1 MAGQAITGNSYTNEN
16 IKNLQAQIDRAG
28 QQLKNY
34 NTNRATD
41 EELRKRAESE
51 YTPTYNAQ
59 VGEQEAK
66 KQSAQTALN
75 NQLSAIGRQYERDA
89 ESIGRGYDQQRVTA
103 NNTMLARGFNNS
115 SLALA
120 MLNQV
125 ETQRNRAL
133 ENLAAERSANE
144 TSAQGAY
151 NDAVT
156 AADAAI
162 GRLGVDLQTNIDA
175 RYQALKD
182 AEEARLMQATE
193 AQNQL
198 AKYQND
204 LAFQLEQ
211 LRQQGY
217 SQYLQEQQMAAEQA
231 AREQAYQQQLA
242 EFELQKQQYADQ
254 KAQQAW
260 ENTFNENQLAAS
272 REQWQKEYEAQ
283 QKQQA
288 DKLAQQEWENR
299 FNEQQ
304 AAANREQQ
312 AWENAFNQQ
321 QADASKD
328 QWQKEFDFQ
337 QKQYAD
343 SQKKSSGGSSSKSS
357 GTQAAGTNQPSSSL
371 EDKYN
376 NSGSG
381 KLSSA
386 AGSIADGVKN
396 AASSV
401 ASLLGSIVGK
411 ASSKKSGVTNS
422 GGSKQTTSQ
431 KMVKAKE

>member
-16 IKNLQAQIDRAG
+16 IKALQAQIDQAG

-75 NQLSAIGRQYERDA
+75 NQLAALNKQYQRDA
-89 ESIGRGYDQQRVTA
+89 ETIGQNYDQQRVTA
-103 NNTMLARGFNNS
+103 NNAMLARGFNNS

-125 ETQRNRAL
+125 ESQRNKAL
-133 ENLAAERSANE
+133 ENLAAERTANE

-151 NDAVT
+151 NDAIT

-162 GRLGVDLQTNIDA
+162 GRLGTDLQTSIDA
-175 RYQALKD
+175 RYQALRD
-182 AEEARLMQATE
+182 AEETRLMQAQQ

-198 AKYQND
+198 TQYQND
-204 LAFQLEQ
+204 LAMQLEQ

-217 SQYLQEQQMAAEQA
+217 SQYMQEQQMAAEKEAQE
-231 AREQAYQQQLA
+231 RAYQQQLA
-242 EFELQKQQYADQ
+242 EFELQQKKYAD
-254 KAQQAW
+254 
-260 ENTFNENQLAAS
+260 S
-272 REQWQKEYEAQ
+272 
-283 QKQQA
+283 
-288 DKLAQQEWENR
+288 LAQQQWENQ

-304 AAANREQQ
+304 AAL
-312 AWENAFNQQ
+312 
-321 QADASKD
+321 SKE

-337 QKQYAD
+337 QQQYAD
-343 SQKKSSGGSSSKSS
+343 SQKKSSGGSSSGNTG
-357 GTQAAGTNQPSSSL
+357 GTQQPQNTNTPPSSL

-376 NSGSG
+376 NQ
-381 KLSSA
+381 KP
-386 AGSIADGVKN
+386 IAN
-396 AASSV
+396 AATNAANTLKNTVSSV
-401 ASLLGSIVGK
+401 ASLLGSLVGK
-411 ASSKKSGVTNS
+411 ANS
-422 GGSKQTTSQ
+422 QKNSQTTTTKDKSFSSA
-431 KMVKAKE
+431 VKK

>member
-16 IKNLQAQIDRAG
+16 LKNLQAQIDATG
-28 QQLKNY
+28 QQPKNY

-75 NQLSAIGRQYERDA
+75 NQLTAIRNQYQRDA
-89 ESIGRGYDQQRVTA
+89 ESIGQNYDQQRVTA

-120 MLNQV
+120 MLNKV
-125 ETQRNRAL
+125 ESQRNKAI
-133 ENLAAERSANE
+133 ENLNMERSANE

-151 NDAVT
+151 NDAIT

-175 RYQALKD
+175 RYQALRE
-182 AEEARLMQATE
+182 AEEARLLQAQQ

-198 AKYQND
+198 AQYQND
-204 LAFQLEQ
+204 LALQLEQ

-217 SQYLQEQQMAAEQA
+217 SQYLQEQEAAAQ
-231 AREQAYQQQLA
+231 REAQEKAYQQQLA
-242 EFELQKQQYADQ
+242 EFELQKQQYADSL
-254 KAQQAW
+254 AQQKW

-272 REQWQKEYEAQ
+272 REQWQKEYEAA

-288 DKLAQQEWENR
+288 DKLAQQQWENQ
-299 FNEQQ
+299 FNEKQ
-304 AAANREQQ
+304 AALSQE
-312 AWENAFNQQ
+312 
-321 QADASKD
+321 

-337 QKQYAD
+337 QQQYAD
-343 SQKKSSGGSSSKSS
+343 SQKKSSGSSSKSS
-357 GTQAAGTNQPSSSL
+357 GSTQPATTNQPSSSL

-376 NSGSG
+376 SQ
-381 KLSSA
+381 KP
-386 AGSIADGVKN
+386 IAN
-396 AASSV
+396 AVNDATKRVGNAISSV
-401 ASLLGSIVGK
+401 AILLGNTIKNANAKKKNSNAVLYEDGSMRPVGRD
-411 ASSKKSGVTNS
+411 S
-422 GGSKQTTSQ
+422 
-431 KMVKAKE
+431 

>member
-1 MAGQAITGNSYTNEN
+1 MAGQAITGNSYTNDN
-16 IKNLQAQIDRAG
+16 LKNLQAQIDQAG
-28 QQLKNY
+28 QQLKSY

-51 YTPTYNAQ
+51 YKPTYNAQ

-75 NQLSAIGRQYERDA
+75 NQLAALNRQYQRDA
-89 ESIGRGYDQQRVTA
+89 ENIGQNYDQQRVTA

-125 ETQRNRAL
+125 ERNRNKAL

-144 TSAQGAY
+144 TSAQSAY
-151 NDAVT
+151 NDAIT

-162 GRLGVDLQTNIDA
+162 GRLGVDLNTNIDA
-175 RYQALKD
+175 RYQALKE
-182 AEEARLMQATE
+182 AEDARLMQAIQAE
-193 AQNQL
+193 NQL
-198 AKYQND
+198 MKYKND
-204 LAFQLEQ
+204 LALQLEQ

-217 SQYLQEQQMAAEQA
+217 SQYLQEQEAAAQ
-231 AREQAYQQQLA
+231 REAQEKAYQQQLA
-242 EFELQKQQYADQ
+242 EFELQKKQYADSL
-254 KAQQAW
+254 AQQKW

-272 REQWQKEYEAQ
+272 REPWQKEYEAA

-288 DKLAQQEWENR
+288 DKLAQQ
-299 FNEQQ
+299 
-304 AAANREQQ
+304 
-312 AWENAFNQQ
+312 AWENAFNEK
-321 QADASKD
+321 QAAASNE

-343 SQKKSSGGSSSKSS
+343 SQKKSSGGGSSSGSS
-357 GTQAAGTNQPSSSL
+357 GSAKPTTNQLSSSL

-376 NSGSG
+376 NQKPIANTANNAVSG
-381 KLSSA
+381 L
-386 AGSIADGVKN
+386 KN
-396 AASSV
+396 AVSSFTD
-401 ASLLGSIVGK
+401 LLGSAI
-411 ASSKKSGVTNS
+411 KSANM
-422 GGSKQTTSQ
+422 KN
-431 KMVKAKE
+431 KRAKEETTGKSFTSAVKK

>member
-16 IKNLQAQIDRAG
+16 LKNLQAQIDATG

-75 NQLSAIGRQYERDA
+75 NQLTAIRNQYQRDA
-89 ESIGRGYDQQRVTA
+89 ESIGQNYDQQRVTA

-120 MLNQV
+120 MLNKV
-125 ETQRNRAL
+125 ESQRNKAI
-133 ENLAAERSANE
+133 ENLNMERSANE

-151 NDAVT
+151 NDAIT

-175 RYQALKD
+175 RYQALRE
-182 AEEARLMQATE
+182 AEEARLLQAQQ

-198 AKYQND
+198 AQYQND
-204 LAFQLEQ
+204 LALQLEQ

-217 SQYLQEQQMAAEQA
+217 SQYLQEQEAAAQ
-231 AREQAYQQQLA
+231 REAQEKAYQQQLA
-242 EFELQKQQYADQ
+242 EFELQKQQYADSL
-254 KAQQAW
+254 AQQKW

-272 REQWQKEYEAQ
+272 REQWQKEYEAA

-288 DKLAQQEWENR
+288 DKLAQQQWENQ
-299 FNEQQ
+299 FNEKQ
-304 AAANREQQ
+304 AALSQE
-312 AWENAFNQQ
+312 
-321 QADASKD
+321 

-337 QKQYAD
+337 QQQYAD
-343 SQKKSSGGSSSKSS
+343 SQKKSSGSS
-357 GTQAAGTNQPSSSL
+357 GASYGGDQPTNTNPPPSSL

-376 NSGSG
+376 SQKPIANAVNDVTSG
-381 KLSSA
+381 L
-386 AGSIADGVKN
+386 KN
-396 AASSV
+396 AISSV
-401 ASLLGSIVGK
+401 AGLLGNTIKNANAKKKNSNAVLYEDGSMRPVGRD
-411 ASSKKSGVTNS
+411 S
-422 GGSKQTTSQ
+422 
-431 KMVKAKE
+431 

>member
-16 IKNLQAQIDRAG
+16 LKNLQAQIDQAG
-28 QQLKNY
+28 QQLKSY

-75 NQLSAIGRQYERDA
+75 NQLAALNRQYQRDA
-89 ESIGRGYDQQRVTA
+89 ESIGQNYDQQRVTA

-125 ETQRNRAL
+125 ERNRNRAL

-151 NDAVT
+151 NDAIT

-182 AEEARLMQATE
+182 AEDARLMQAIQAE
-193 AQNQL
+193 NQL
-198 AKYQND
+198 AQYKND
-204 LAFQLEQ
+204 LALQLEQ

-217 SQYLQEQQMAAEQA
+217 SQYLQEQEAAAQKEAQ
-231 AREQAYQQQLA
+231 EKAYQQQLA
-242 EFELQKQQYADQ
+242 EFELQKQQY
-254 KAQQAW
+254 
-260 ENTFNENQLAAS
+260 T
-272 REQWQKEYEAQ
+272 
-283 QKQQA
+283 
-288 DKLAQQEWENR
+288 DKLAQQQWENA

-304 AAANREQQ
+304 AAANRE
-312 AWENAFNQQ
+312 
-321 QADASKD
+321 

-337 QKQYAD
+337 QKQYED
-343 SQKKSSGGSSSKSS
+343 SQKKSSGGGSSSGSS
-357 GTQAAGTNQPSSSL
+357 GGGTQTTAANQPSSSL

-376 NSGSG
+376 SQKPIANTANNAVSG
-381 KLSSA
+381 L
-386 AGSIADGVKN
+386 KN
-396 AASSV
+396 AVSSV
-401 ASLLGSIVGK
+401 AGLLGSIVGK
-411 ASSKKSGVTNS
+411 ANAKKTDQNTKGKSF
-422 GGSKQTTSQ
+422 TSA
-431 KMVKAKE
+431 VKK

>member
-16 IKNLQAQIDRAG
+16 LKNLQAQIDQAG
-28 QQLKNY
+28 QQLKSY

-75 NQLSAIGRQYERDA
+75 NQLAALNTQYQRDA
-89 ESIGRGYDQQRVTA
+89 ESIGQSYDQQRVTA

-125 ETQRNRAL
+125 ERNRNRAL

-151 NDAVT
+151 NDAIT

-175 RYQALKD
+175 RYQALKE
-182 AEEARLMQATE
+182 AEDARLMQAIQAE
-193 AQNQL
+193 NQL
-198 AKYQND
+198 TQYKND
-204 LAFQLEQ
+204 LALQLEQ

-217 SQYLQEQQMAAEQA
+217 SQYLQEQEAAAQ
-231 AREQAYQQQLA
+231 REAQEKAYQQQLA
-242 EFELQKQQYADQ
+242 EFELQKQQYTD
-254 KAQQAW
+254 KLAQQQW
-260 ENTFNENQLAAS
+260 ENTFNE
-272 REQWQKEYEAQ
+272 R
-283 QKQQA
+283 
-288 DKLAQQEWENR
+288 
-299 FNEQQ
+299 Q

-312 AWENAFNQQ
+312 AWENAFNEQQ
-321 QADASKD
+321 LAANRE

-337 QKQYAD
+337 QKQYEE
-343 SQKKSSGGSSSKSS
+343 SQKKSSGGGSSSGSS
-357 GTQAAGTNQPSSSL
+357 GGTQTTAANQPSSSL

-376 NSGSG
+376 SQKPIANTANNAVSG
-381 KLSSA
+381 L
-386 AGSIADGVKN
+386 KN
-396 AASSV
+396 AVSSV
-401 ASLLGSIVGK
+401 AGLLGSIVGK
-411 ASSKKSGVTNS
+411 ANTKKTDQNTKGKSF
-422 GGSKQTTSQ
+422 TSA
-431 KMVKAKE
+431 VKK

>member
-16 IKNLQAQIDRAG
+16 LKNLQAQIDQAG
-28 QQLKNY
+28 QQLKSY

-75 NQLSAIGRQYERDA
+75 NQLAALNRQYQRDA
-89 ESIGRGYDQQRVTA
+89 ESIGQNYDQQRVTA

-125 ETQRNRAL
+125 ERNRNRAL

-151 NDAVT
+151 NDAIT

-182 AEEARLMQATE
+182 AEDARLMQAIQAE
-193 AQNQL
+193 NQL
-198 AKYQND
+198 AQYKND
-204 LAFQLEQ
+204 LALQLEQ

-217 SQYLQEQQMAAEQA
+217 SQYLQEQEAAAQ
-231 AREQAYQQQLA
+231 REAQEKAYQQQLA
-242 EFELQKQQYADQ
+242 EFELQKQQY
-254 KAQQAW
+254 
-260 ENTFNENQLAAS
+260 T
-272 REQWQKEYEAQ
+272 
-283 QKQQA
+283 
-288 DKLAQQEWENR
+288 DKLAQQQWEND

-304 AAANREQQ
+304 AAANRE
-312 AWENAFNQQ
+312 
-321 QADASKD
+321 

-337 QKQYAD
+337 QKQYED
-343 SQKKSSGGSSSKSS
+343 SQKKSSGGGSSSGSS
-357 GTQAAGTNQPSSSL
+357 GGGTQTTAANQPSSSL

-376 NSGSG
+376 SQKPIANTANNAVSG
-381 KLSSA
+381 L
-386 AGSIADGVKN
+386 KN
-396 AASSV
+396 AVSSV
-401 ASLLGSIVGK
+401 AGLLGSIIGK
-411 ASSKKSGVTNS
+411 ANTKKTDQNTKGKSF
-422 GGSKQTTSQ
+422 TSA
-431 KMVKAKE
+431 VKK